1 MTNDKP
7 KLNGCAIA
15 VLVAFAA
22 FGVVAFWICIEIGQW
37 IGRQ

>member
-1 MTNDKP
+1 MADDKP

-22 FGVVAFWICIEIGQW
+22 FAAVAFWICIEFGQW